1 MCISYLTKMTEVH
14 LKNRQVQYTVSS
26 NDKAQFSNE
35 QDIFNS
41 HKEVTTLVI
50 HKLEQMEPI
59 TCNVSAH
66 ATDHYVFFF
75 IVETIQ
81 GGIMP
86 QPLDFTGAWAS

>member
-1 MCISYLTKMTEVH
+1 MTEVH

-66 ATDHYVFFF
+66 ATDHDVFFLLLKQYK
-75 IVETIQ
+75 VVLC
-81 GGIMP
+81 P
-86 QPLDFTGAWAS
+86 NL